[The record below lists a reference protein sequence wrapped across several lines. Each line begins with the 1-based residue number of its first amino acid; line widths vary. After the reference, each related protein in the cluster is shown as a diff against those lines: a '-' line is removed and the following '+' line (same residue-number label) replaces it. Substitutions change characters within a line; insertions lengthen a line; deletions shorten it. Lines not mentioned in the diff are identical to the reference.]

1 MSSPGQRRGKCGHV
15 MVNFDTH
22 SHCARYRDKG
32 KGKEP
37 CVSDPQTTSCQIC
50 NSLTSDQ
57 LQQLATPSYKLKKEK
72 REAKL
77 TEPAPSQDSDQ
88 LVDPSNVSVIGVID
102 AQGSV
107 KSPAVAPPPDKKPK
121 KDNKKEKSPST
132 KVSKHSTDEKFAEM
146 DSKWSER
153 FSRLEALI
161 MAKSFEPTFSSKV
174 KVTPTHSPPHDI
186 ENMAEPFIRPSTSK
200 LSGTGFSAEKHQPTS
215 QAVTSQHTST
225 TKLTG
230 TGFSA
235 TKHQPTSQA
244 RSHRPTSTAGF
255 TGKGSSA
262 IVHQPTSQTKV
273 NQPTPATDPST
284 DPHSAREGDI
294 NRPYSDRPSATDR
307 PLSSEPADTGSPALH
322 RSRRDS
328 ISSLSS
334 EAGSMSDNPPLDLY
348 PEEGELSEDPDQS
361 VPDPDQ
367 PVSEEQ
373 NYRDTMQGIRSFMG
387 WSHIPELDNTAFT
400 SDDNPFAGPKTVT
413 PGMVSVK
420 MPNEDWLCRKLAK
433 LNLTLVEGYPSR
445 GSEAG
450 GLAKDV
456 FLRPAKT
463 QSKWYGLHTDPK
475 AETSHIS
482 SWNTDASKLNSSYSR
497 IAKYTGLSSTP
508 PAARRIS
515 QETLRRWERSARETS
530 IICNQAASFNR
541 CLFKVQQNMKDQ
553 LKILKAESKGKGS
566 SKASAAAEELT
577 YLMDFNSSIT
587 QAAAKSM
594 EHLSEFVFVTMGNLT
609 LVRRDAYLSHL
620 RTGIKPDTLTALRSA
635 PLHIST
641 LFPDSVIKWAE
652 EDITQLESKGH
663 AGGSHN
669 KGRYHPYERQDKR
682 SVNRDSRPEK
692 PAWKT
697 IGRKQFRRGRGCT
710 TTFSSRPA
718 KGQQSYK

>member
-1 MSSPGQRRGKCGHV
+1 MSSPGQRRGKCGHI
-15 MVNFDTH
+15 MANFDTH
-22 SHCARYRDKG
+22 SHCARCRDKG

-37 CVSDPQTTSCQIC
+37 CVSDPQTSDCQIC
-50 NSLTSDQ
+50 NNLTSEQ
-57 LQQLATPSYKLKKEK
+57 LQQLSTPSYKIKKEK

-77 TEPAPSQDSDQ
+77 SDSTPSQDAEQ
-88 LVDPSNVSVIGVID
+88 LVDPSSVSVIGVVD
-102 AQGSV
+102 GQGSV
-107 KSPAVAPPPDKKPK
+107 KSPAPVPPPDKKPK
-121 KDNKKEKSPST
+121 KDNKTSKKEKSPTT
-132 KVSKHSTDEKFAEM
+132 KASKHSTDEKFAEM

-174 KVTPTHSPPHDI
+174 KVTPTHSPPHDV
-186 ENMAEPFIRPSTSK
+186 ENMAEPFIRPSASK
-200 LSGTGFSAEKHQPTS
+200 LTGTGFSAAKHQPTS
-215 QAVTSQHTST
+215 QAVTSQQAST
-225 TKLTG
+225 TKFPG
-230 TGFSA
+230 TGSSA
-235 TKHQPTSQA
+235 NKHQPASQTN
-244 RSHRPTSTAGF
+244 SHRPTSTARF

-262 IVHQPTSQTKV
+262 IVHQPTSQAKV
-273 NQPTPATDPST
+273 NRPTPATDPST
-284 DPHSAREGDI
+284 DLHSAKEGDI
-294 NRPYSDRPSATDR
+294 NRPYSDRPTATDR

-348 PEEGELSEDPDQS
+348 TEEGELSEDPDQP
-361 VPDPDQ
+361 VPDPGQ
-367 PVSEEQ
+367 PAS
-373 NYRDTMQGIRSFMG
+373 
-387 WSHIPELDNTAFT
+387 T

-413 PGMVSVK
+413 PGKVSVK
-420 MPNEDWLCRKLAK
+420 MPTEDWLCRKLAK

-456 FLRPAKT
+456 FLRPART
-463 QSKWYGLHTDPK
+463 QSKWYGLHSDPK
-475 AETSHIS
+475 AESSQIS
-482 SWNTDASKLNSSYSR
+482 SWNIDASKLNSSYSR

-508 PAARRIS
+508 PASRRVS

-530 IICNQAASFNR
+530 VICNQAASFNR

-553 LKILKAESKGKGS
+553 LKILKAENKGKGS
-566 SKASAAAEELT
+566 SKAAAAAEELT

-641 LFPDSVIKWAE
+641 LFPDSVIKRAE
-652 EDITQLESKGH
+652 EDIAQLESKGH

-669 KGRYHPYERQDKR
+669 KGRYHPYERQDKK
-682 SVNRDSRPEK
+682 SVNRDSRSEK

-697 IGRKQFRRGRGCT
+697 IGRKQFKRGRGRT

-718 KGQQSYK
+718 KGQQSHK

>member
-1 MSSPGQRRGKCGHV
+1 M
-15 MVNFDTH
+15 
-22 SHCARYRDKG
+22 
-32 KGKEP
+32 
-37 CVSDPQTTSCQIC
+37 
-50 NSLTSDQ
+50 
-57 LQQLATPSYKLKKEK
+57 
-72 REAKL
+72 
-77 TEPAPSQDSDQ
+77 
-88 LVDPSNVSVIGVID
+88 
-102 AQGSV
+102 
-107 KSPAVAPPPDKKPK
+107 KSPAVVPPHDKKPK
-121 KDNKKEKSPST
+121 KDHKISKKEKSPST
-132 KVSKHSTDEKFAEM
+132 KVSKHSTDEKFAEL

-161 MAKSFEPTFSSKV
+161 LAKSFEPTFSSEV
-174 KVTPTHSPPHDI
+174 KVAPTHSPPHDVG
-186 ENMAEPFIRPSTSK
+186 NTTEPFIRPTS
-200 LSGTGFSAEKHQPTS
+200 
-215 QAVTSQHTST
+215 
-225 TKLTG
+225 KLTG

-235 TKHQPTSQA
+235 AKHQLTSQAVTSQQASTTKFSGTGFSANKHQPASQTN
-244 RSHRPTSTAGF
+244 SHRPTSTARF

-262 IVHQPTSQTKV
+262 IVHQPTSQAKV
-273 NQPTPATDPST
+273 NRPTPATDPST

-294 NRPYSDRPSATDR
+294 NLPYSDRPAAPDR

-348 PEEGELSEDPDQS
+348 TEEGELSEDPDQPGTGPGPTS
-361 VPDPDQ
+361 VRRAELQ
-367 PVSEEQ
+367 
-373 NYRDTMQGIRSFMG
+373 DTMQGIRSFMG
-387 WSHIPELDNTAFT
+387 WSHIPELENTAST

-413 PGMVSVK
+413 LGKVSVK
-420 MPNEDWLCRKLAK
+420 MPTEDWLCRKLAR

-445 GSEAG
+445 GSEAS

-456 FLRPAKT
+456 FLRPART
-463 QSKWYGLHTDPK
+463 QSKWYGLHSDPK
-475 AETSHIS
+475 AESSQIS
-482 SWNTDASKLNSSYSR
+482 SWNVDASKLNSSYSR

-508 PAARRIS
+508 PASRRIS

-530 IICNQAASFNR
+530 VICNQAASFNH

-553 LKILKAESKGKGS
+553 LKILKAVSKGKGS

-594 EHLSEFVFVTMGNLT
+594 EHLSEFVFVTLGNLT

-641 LFPDSVIKWAE
+641 LFPDSVIKQAE
-652 EDITQLESKGH
+652 EDIAQLESKGH

-682 SVNRDSRPEK
+682 SVNRDSRSEK
-692 PAWKT
+692 SAWKT
-697 IGRKQFRRGRGCT
+697 IGRKQFKRGRGHT